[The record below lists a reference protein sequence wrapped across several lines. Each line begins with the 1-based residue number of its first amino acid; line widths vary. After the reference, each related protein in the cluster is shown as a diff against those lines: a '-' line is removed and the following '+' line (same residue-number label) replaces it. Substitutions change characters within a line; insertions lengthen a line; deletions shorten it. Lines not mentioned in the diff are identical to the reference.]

1 MQIKNKFFLR
11 LFVLSF
17 IPFLVLSLAAVY
29 LFNQGIGKVI
39 SPGFENTLRNSEY
52 LVENCLELYRIRFMN
67 LIDVLAKDSLTANDI
82 KYFDLILYISET
94 DTISIKSLE
103 NPDFNRMFMEE
114 AAFRASSFPEII
126 SFEGR
131 ILVYQQIALN
141 PTLSPTPALVVGQ
154 YLPAEFSVRA
164 AEIITAKTEYGRL
177 KMFVESSGSS
187 IAWFLWL
194 CITIIY
200 LTFILYIARWWANSL
215 IKPLNNLSLAAFD
228 IAKGKWGKTVNYT
241 KEDELGTL
249 VSSFNYMSQELK
261 TKAEELVRAEI
272 EASWKNTARIIAHGI
287 KNILSPMKVALH
299 NLQKSESPEN
309 AEKEVA
315 SINSEIGKLEEIAG
329 DFSMF
334 ARSPDI
340 RPVLVNVKKAAMDAM
355 QLAGKNHPDVRQE
368 INVEDDIYIETDY
381 EILRSLMVNFLK
393 NSVEAVTADGRVE
406 VSAIKEDAGVTIR
419 ITDNGMGIPEEY
431 RGKIWMPY
439 YTTKPQG
446 TGLGLPIARKFADAL
461 GAELNI
467 ESDKSGTVVTIEF
480 G

>member
-11 LFVLSF
+11 LFILSF

-39 SPGFENTLRNSEY
+39 SPGFENALENSEY
-52 LVENCLELYRIRFMN
+52 LVENSLELYRIRFMN
-67 LIDVLAKDSLTANDI
+67 LIDILAQDSLKAEETR
-82 KYFDLILYISET
+82 YFDLMLYISET

-103 NPDFNRMFMEE
+103 NEDYNRMFMEE
-114 AAFRASSFPEII
+114 AAFRASSFPEIM

-141 PTLSPTPALVVGQ
+141 PTLGPTPALVVGQ

-177 KMFVESSGSS
+177 KRFVEASGSN

-194 CITIIY
+194 CVTVIY

-228 IAKGKWGKTVNYT
+228 IAKGKWGKTVNYG
-241 KEDELGTL
+241 KKDELGTL
-249 VSSFNYMSQELK
+249 VSSFNYMSKELK
-261 TKAEELVRAEI
+261 SKAEKLLRAEV

-287 KNILSPMKVALH
+287 KNILSPTKVALH
-299 NLQKSESPEN
+299 NLRNTESPQN
-309 AEKEVA
+309 AEEEIK
-315 SINSEIGKLEEIAG
+315 SINSEIGKLEEIAN
-329 DFSMF
+329 DFSTF

-340 RPVLVNVKKAAMDAM
+340 RPVLINIKKVAQDAM
-355 QLAGKNHPDVRQE
+355 QLAGKRHPDVKQE
-368 INVEDDIYIETDY
+368 IDVPDDIYLETDY
-381 EILRSLMVNFLK
+381 EILRSLLVNLLK
-393 NSVEAVTADGRVE
+393 NSMEAVTTDGRVE
-406 VSAIKEDAGVTIR
+406 ITAFKDEGGVTLKIK
-419 ITDNGMGIPEEY
+419 DNGTGVPEEY
-431 RGKIWMPY
+431 AGKVWIPY

-461 GAELNI
+461 GAELTL
-467 ESDKSGTVVTIEF
+467 ESDKDGTTVTIEF